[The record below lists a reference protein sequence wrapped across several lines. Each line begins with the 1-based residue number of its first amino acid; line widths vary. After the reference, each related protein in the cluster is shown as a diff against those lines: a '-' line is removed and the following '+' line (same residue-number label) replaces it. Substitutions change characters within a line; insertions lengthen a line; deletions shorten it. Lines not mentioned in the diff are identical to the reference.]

1 MALKCCARVDYPIIG
16 LMNSTDDIKEDFTVA
31 GDWILDQ
38 IADAVIFADRLGTI
52 VRWNRSAV
60 ALFGYA
66 GAEALGQSL
75 DLIIPPRLQDAHW
88 RSFEK
93 AVTAGATRLNGRATP
108 HPRDA

>member
-1 MALKCCARVDYPIIG
+1 MCCARIDHSIID
-16 LMNSTDDIKEDFTVA
+16 LPNSTDDIMEDSTVA

-75 DLIIPPRLQDAHW
+75 DLIIPPRLLDAHLAQF
-88 RSFEK
+88 RES
-93 AVTAGATRLNGRATP
+93 GGSGR
-108 HPRDA
+108 D